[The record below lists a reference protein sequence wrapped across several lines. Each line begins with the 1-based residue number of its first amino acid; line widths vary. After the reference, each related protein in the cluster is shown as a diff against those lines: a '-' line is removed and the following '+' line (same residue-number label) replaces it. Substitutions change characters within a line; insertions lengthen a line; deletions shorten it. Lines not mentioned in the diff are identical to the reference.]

1 MEVIRSTEFP
11 VISAIGVIE
20 HLREP
25 HKFFEAFQ
33 NSKADYLYACV
44 PMFSLSVYI
53 ENIFPSVY
61 PRNLSGGHTHLFS
74 NESLEW
80 LYENFNLNPI
90 AEWRF
95 GSDVMDLARSIIQ
108 SLKDNESSDR
118 LCGTFEDL
126 FENNIDALQ
135 AIIDKS
141 NFSSEIHF
149 LVSKG

>member
-1 MEVIRSTEFP
+1 
-11 VISAIGVIE
+11 
-20 HLREP
+20 
-25 HKFFEAFQ
+25 
-33 NSKADYLYACV
+33 
-44 PMFSLSVYI
+44 
-53 ENIFPSVY
+53 
-61 PRNLSGGHTHLFS
+61 
-74 NESLEW
+74 
-80 LYENFNLNPI
+80 
-90 AEWRF
+90 
-95 GSDVMDLARSIIQ
+95 MDLARSIIQ